1 MQLVDMGLE
10 KTPPDEAAIVEAFDL
25 ALASSDLSPGD
36 KLTFLQRK
44 LEFLED
50 FGGDVNK
57 IQDVFEE
64 YSKMVKVQ
72 ASASKKRSAE

>member
-1 MQLVDMGLE
+1 MQLVDIGFE
-10 KTPPDEAAIVEAFDL
+10 KTPPDEAAVVEAFDL

-50 FGGDVNK
+50 FGADVNK
-57 IQDVFEE
+57 
-64 YSKMVKVQ
+64 
-72 ASASKKRSAE
+72 